1 MQATCALHPFC
12 AIIAPVFGNARHQ
25 QVNNMTKSL
34 LFCLTGAAALFMA
47 GCATWTF
54 SPIRSVRFVSEEGT
68 YLHVDYGREEH
79 ETTFVAPT
87 GVRLPFKTKLKVRVE
102 TPDGRRFVAWQVMST
117 RGVLY
122 KTDDEHWEYYEEG
135 TGCILAEMSEDGDGY
150 EPRFQGVLCAT
161 LKEPGRDD
169 RKGRR

>member
-1 MQATCALHPFC
+1 MQD
-12 AIIAPVFGNARHQ
+12 
-25 QVNNMTKSL
+25 MKSVL
-34 LFCLTGAAALFMA
+34 LGLIGAAAIFVA

-102 TPDGRRFVAWQVMST
+102 TPDGRRFVAWQVMSA

-161 LKEPGRDD
+161 LKEPD
-169 RKGRR
+169 RGERKSRK